1 MVKRLGCGDIISLLP
16 RCFQLGFPAT
26 AAGTTLLHSSILIR
40 AGVRKTKKTTKKRR
54 RDTHVQRTAAA
65 ARRPDDDSHRGQD
78 RRCTDRND
86 LSEKEWRQGG
96 EPGWQYAAVRHWLGR
111 RAGPR
116 TARTDCRIRR
126 GTRQVPQQPRPD
138 QTAARR
144 CCNRG
149 GRSGEGEDRQ
159 EARDC

>member
-40 AGVRKTKKTTKKRR
+40 AGVRKTKKTTKKRK
-54 RDTHVQRTAAA
+54 RDNHVQRTVAA

-78 RRCTDRND
+78 RRRTGRND
-86 LSEKEWRQGG
+86 LSEAEWREGR
-96 EPGWQYAAVRHWLGR
+96 EPGRQYAAVRYWYGR
-111 RAGPR
+111 RAGSR
-116 TARTDCRIRR
+116 NARADRRIRR
-126 GTRQVPQQPRPD
+126 GTGQVPKQPRPD

-144 CCNRG
+144 CCNRR
-149 GRSGEGEDRQ
+149 GRNGQVEDRQ
-159 EARDC
+159 